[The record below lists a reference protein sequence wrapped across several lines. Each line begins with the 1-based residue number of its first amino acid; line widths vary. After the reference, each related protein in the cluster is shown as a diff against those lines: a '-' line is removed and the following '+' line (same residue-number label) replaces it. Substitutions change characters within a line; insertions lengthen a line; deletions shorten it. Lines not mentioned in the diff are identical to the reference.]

1 MASSTKPA
9 RKRARD
15 AAQDAVR
22 VARERTREPR
32 LPHELDESADSQEKA
47 APDTRAIG
55 RKAYEDV
62 KAGRVDTDRG
72 PVIEEL
78 GRRLPSNETP
88 APARRRRSR

>member
-1 MASSTKPA
+1 MALPTKPA
-9 RKRARD
+9 RKPAPD
-15 AAQDAVR
+15 ADAVR
-22 VARERTREPR
+22 VVRERTREPR
-32 LPHELDESADSQEKA
+32 LPHDRDESADSQNKA
-47 APDTRAIG
+47 APDTRGIG

-88 APARRRRSR
+88 ETPAPKRRRR